1 MMRVVVIIIVISI
14 FCSQCSQ
21 HSTIVYEGKM
31 TAEKDEHLAVELL
44 NKSFLFSSPE
54 DLMLLDSLLVVH
66 DSYQQAECFHIF
78 RKSDGAFIKSFGKK
92 GRGPGEF
99 MDIGSVNNNYDG
111 SITVYDPNYKKIVVF
126 DISNILHDQKPYFKE
141 YSVTKAPNFITQ
153 MLLYKD
159 KFIAKGND
167 DKLRYGF
174 WNPSDQV
181 FQAIYTDYPQL
192 SNEDEDNWALTDFA
206 VKVRLSPD
214 GKTLATATYIGGILE
229 LFNINDDGFKLKTER
244 FFFEPRYNYA
254 QGAKPRWI
262 TTSSESIIGFED
274 LFLTND
280 AIYGLVWGVE
290 RPMMEKSKP
299 HLFGFDFDGNPV
311 KSYMLNEELE
321 SVAVDSDGTIY
332 GVGCDSVGQYKLC
345 KYTPIMNE
353 L

>member
-1 MMRVVVIIIVISI
+1 MRVVVIIIVISI

-31 TAEKDEHLAVELL
+31 TAEKDEYLAVELL
-44 NKSFLFSSPE
+44 NESFLFSWPE
-54 DLMLLDSLLVVH
+54 DLMILDSLLVVH
-66 DSYQQAECFHIF
+66 DSYQQVECFHIF
-78 RKSDGAFIKSFGKK
+78 RKTNGEFIKSFGKK

-126 DISNILHDQKPYFKE
+126 DIIDILQDQKPSFKE
-141 YSVTKAPNFITQ
+141 YVIVQAPNFIKQT
-153 MLLYKD
+153 LLYKTD
-159 KFIAKGND
+159 FIVKGND

-174 WNPSDQV
+174 WNPSSGV
-181 FQAIYTDYPQL
+181 FRAIYSDYPCL
-192 SNEDEDNWALTDFA
+192 AKDEEDNWALTDYG

-214 GKTLATATYIGGILE
+214 GKVLAAATYIGGILE
-229 LFNINDDGFKLKTER
+229 LFNTDDDGFKLKTER

-274 LFLTND
+274 LCLTND

-290 RPMMEKSKP
+290 SPMMENSKP
-299 HLFGFDFDGNPV
+299 HLFCFDFDGNPV
-311 KSYMLNEELE
+311 KSYMLDEELGA
-321 SVAVDSDGTIY
+321 VAVDNDGTIY
-332 GVGCDSVGQYKLC
+332 GVGGDSVGQYKLC